1 MASDIS
7 KLIRRINLALADS
20 CISLKLKIS
29 IIVPVYNSEKYLKD
43 CLDSCISQTLSDIEI
58 ICVDDCSTDNSLE
71 ILEEYKTKD
80 SRVKVFYHETN
91 KKQGAARNTG
101 IKNAAGEYIWFIDSD
116 DFIDKNACQL
126 LYDTIKKHNVD
137 LLSFCGISFSDAD
150 NGSQLFNG
158 AFFQG
163 LQFNKVFCPRKD
175 WKRMSFYNICAVPWI
190 YITRAEVVKNFRF
203 REGVYR
209 QDTDFALKLFSSI
222 DSMICIPFTAYYR
235 RWGTGSIT
243 QGEINKKLLEDS
255 ISVIVSLHDFVAKNK
270 ISQKHF
276 LYRFMVEYIRNVK
289 VLYESNK
296 DLQPDNL
303 KDLERFDKKYSA
315 WKITIMFRKIKDIVK
330 NRVFR

>member
-1 MASDIS
+1 M
-7 KLIRRINLALADS
+7 NMP
-20 CISLKLKIS
+20 KIS

-163 LQFNKVFCPRKD
+163 LQFNKVFYP
-175 WKRMSFYNICAVPWI
+175 KRGWRSINFYNICAVPWI
-190 YITRAEVVKNFRF
+190 YITKTDIIKDFKF
-203 REGVYR
+203 REGVYYE
-209 QDTDFALKLFSSI
+209 DTDFSLKIFSSLN
-222 DSMICIPFTAYYR
+222 SMMCIPYTAYYR

-243 QGEINKKLLEDS
+243 QGRVNKKLLEDS
-255 ISVIVSLHDFVAKNK
+255 ISVIVSLHGFVKKNK
-270 ISQKHF
+270 INPKHF
-276 LYRFMVEYIRNVK
+276 LYKFMVEYISNVRGSCEQNRG
-289 VLYESNK
+289 VDPE
-296 DLQPDNL
+296 NL
-303 KDLERFDKKYSA
+303 KDLEWFDKKYRPLKMTLA
-315 WKITIMFRKIKDIVK
+315 FRRLKGFVK
-330 NRVFR
+330 KMVLG

>member
-1 MASDIS
+1 MSVP
-7 KLIRRINLALADS
+7 
-20 CISLKLKIS
+20 KIS
-29 IIVPVYNSEKYLKD
+29 IIIPVYNSEKDLKD
-43 CLDSCISQTLSDIEI
+43 CLNSCISQTLSDIEI
-58 ICVDDCSTDNSLE
+58 ICVDDCSTDNSLG

-80 SRVKVFYHETN
+80 SRVKVFHHETN

-163 LQFNKVFCPRKD
+163 LQFNKVFYP
-175 WKRMSFYNICAVPWI
+175 KRGWRNINFYNICAVPWI
-190 YITRAEVVKNFRF
+190 YITKTDIIKDFKF
-203 REGVYR
+203 REGVYYE
-209 QDTDFALKLFSSI
+209 DTDFSLKIFSSLN
-222 DSMICIPFTAYYR
+222 SMLCIPYTAYYR

-243 QGEINKKLLEDS
+243 QGRVNKKLLEDS
-255 ISVIVSLHDFVAKNK
+255 ISVISSLHDFVKKNK
-270 ISQKHF
+270 ISKHHF
-276 LYRFMVEYIRNVK
+276 LYKFMVEYIQNVK
-289 VLYESNK
+289 VLHEGGK

-303 KDLERFDKKYSA
+303 KDLERFEKKYNP
-315 WKITIMFRKIKDIVK
+315 WLITVKYRRFKGFIKK
-330 NRVFR
+330 LVFR